1 MCDKAGHDPLKRAR
15 FGYRKA
21 RCGLEVH
28 PDVRKSCELKRRLL
42 DERKT
47 TVYDL
52 KLQIGKRCSG
62 RIDVVHPVV
71 IHWHRSERYGLMD
84 GDGLEP

>member
-1 MCDKAGHDPLKRAR
+1 MCDEAGNNPLERTR
-15 FGYRKA
+15 FGDRKV
-21 RCGLEVH
+21 RCGFEVH
-28 PDVRKSCELKRRLL
+28 PDVRKSRELKRRLL

-47 TVYDL
+47 TVHDL
-52 KLQIGKRCSG
+52 ELQIGKRGSG

-71 IHWHRSERYGLMD
+71 IHWHGSQRDGLMD